1 MQGGVPMK
9 IIPYT
14 SVGSL
19 KLQMTSEE
27 ISAQLNEEP
36 RRFKHEE
43 EETLS
48 DHYKKA
54 DVHVHYNHNGTC
66 TAIELVDEATPEING
81 IRFLNMPAKKAKK
94 ILNELDDHIIEI
106 SDTFISNSLGI
117 SLYIPYEKVETVLV
131 FEKGYYDELLQL
143 LKEMDEEL

>member
-1 MQGGVPMK
+1 VK

-14 SVGSL
+14 SVGFL

-27 ISAQLNEEP
+27 ISAVLKEEP
-36 RRFKHEE
+36 KRFRKHDDDVS
-43 EETLS
+43 LS
-48 DHYKKA
+48 DHYKKTG
-54 DVHVHYNHNGTC
+54 VLVYYNDHGTC
-66 TAIELVDEATPEING
+66 NAIELVEGATPEING

-94 ILNELDDHIIEI
+94 TLKELDPYINDI

-117 SLYIPYEKVETVLV
+117 SLYIPYNKVESVLV
-131 FEKGYYDELLQL
+131 FEKGYYNELLQI